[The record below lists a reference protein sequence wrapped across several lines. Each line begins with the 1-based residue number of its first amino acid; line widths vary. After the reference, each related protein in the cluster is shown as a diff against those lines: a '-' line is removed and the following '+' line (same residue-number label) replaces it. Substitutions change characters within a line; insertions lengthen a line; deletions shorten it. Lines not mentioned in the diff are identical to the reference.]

1 MVLSVLQNG
10 ANMFP
15 QEAAC
20 IYLAAKLSYSMIAK
34 SHYAFCVLLCRRS
47 LLPLGVLVVIGILVL
62 TIWGTDASNN
72 QEKAVL
78 LPIRDNGGFAGGLI
92 SLVEMCR
99 MPELQ
104 FPLVV

>member
-34 SHYAFCVLLCRRS
+34 SHYPAFVCTPVQEV

-92 SLVEMCR
+92 SST
-99 MPELQ
+99 Q
-104 FPLVV
+104 

>member
-1 MVLSVLQNG
+1 MVFN
-10 ANMFP
+10 AFP
-15 QEAAC
+15 W
-20 IYLAAKLSYSMIAK
+20 IDGIHFNS
-34 SHYAFCVLLCRRS
+34 VLLCRRS

-92 SLVEMCR
+92 SST
-99 MPELQ
+99 Q
-104 FPLVV
+104 

>member
-34 SHYAFCVLLCRRS
+34 SHYPAFCVLLCRRS

-92 SLVEMCR
+92 SST
-99 MPELQ
+99 Q
-104 FPLVV
+104 

>member
-10 ANMFP
+10 ANSFP
-15 QEAAC
+15 QKAAC
-20 IYLAAKLSYSMIAK
+20 IHLAAKLSYSMIAK
-34 SHYAFCVLLCRRS
+34 SHYPAFVPVRRP

-92 SLVEMCR
+92 S
-99 MPELQ
+99 
-104 FPLVV
+104 